1 MNKQNLWFI
10 TLFSLILILGVYYVL
25 IPNNLLVN
33 EDVKE
38 SGDLVS
44 VVVKESE
51 IISALRITK
60 EEERLSLESDYKDIL
75 TNVESTTDEKN
86 NALEMIKSLN
96 EVSILEEKLE
106 KNIKDKYKLDCCVR
120 VNNSAIT
127 ATCSSSSHNNSLAN
141 NIMRSIQEEFDT
153 NKYITIKFE
162 S

>member
-106 KNIKDKYKLDCCVR
+106 KNINL
-120 VNNSAIT
+120 
-127 ATCSSSSHNNSLAN
+127 
-141 NIMRSIQEEFDT
+141 
-153 NKYITIKFE
+153 
-162 S
+162 

>member
-10 TLFSLILILGVYYVL
+10 TLFSLILILGVYYVM
-25 IPNNLLVN
+25 IPNNLLIDDIDN
-33 EDVKE
+33 ND
-38 SGDLVS
+38 DMVS

-60 EEERLSLESDYKDIL
+60 EEERLSLESDYKDVL
-75 TNVESTTDEKN
+75 TNVESTTEEKN

-120 VNNSAIT
+120 VNNSVIT
-127 ATCSSSSHNNSLAN
+127 ATCSSSSHDNTLAN
-141 NIMRSIQEEFDT
+141 NIMRLIQEEFDT
-153 NKYITIKFE
+153 DQYITIKFE